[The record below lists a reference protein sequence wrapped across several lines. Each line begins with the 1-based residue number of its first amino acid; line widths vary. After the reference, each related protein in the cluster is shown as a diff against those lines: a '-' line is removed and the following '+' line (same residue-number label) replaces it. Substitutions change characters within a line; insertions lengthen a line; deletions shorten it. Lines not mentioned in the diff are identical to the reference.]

1 MAFNG
6 FGWFCNGFQNAL
18 WLKVWVPALATQSVI
33 GTDAQRYWEDPSVI
47 GILMIRIFI
56 LVDL

>member
-1 MAFNG
+1 MVLDG
-6 FGWFCNGFQNAL
+6 SVL